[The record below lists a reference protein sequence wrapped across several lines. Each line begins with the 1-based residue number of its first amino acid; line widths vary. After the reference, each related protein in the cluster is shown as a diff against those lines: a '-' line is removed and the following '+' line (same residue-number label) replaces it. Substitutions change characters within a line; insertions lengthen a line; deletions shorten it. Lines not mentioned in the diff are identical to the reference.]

1 LLSAGLVVLFLTCGA
16 ALFRGASSVAR
27 NVPNFIKASGRN
39 LAKNID
45 PSLLQPALKNR
56 HQNVR
61 KCFDNIPWDNLAEHI
76 LQDENNFVDLRKFK
90 APTYRF
96 DYPEYIVPL
105 PDLKPI
111 KIGSKTIAFQNN
123 LGGYS
128 FYLAKTGEPFAFSAY
143 NRHTGTYDL
152 FDFLGLPYQLEK

>member
-1 LLSAGLVVLFLTCGA
+1 MLSAGLVVLFLTCGA
-16 ALFRGASSVAR
+16 ALFRGASRVAR
-27 NVPNFIKASGRN
+27 NVPNFVKSSGRN

-56 HQNVR
+56 HQNVG
-61 KCFDNIPWDNLAEHI
+61 KCFDDVPWDDVITNGL
-76 LQDENNFVDLRKFK
+76 DFVDLRKFK
-90 APTYRF
+90 APAFRF
-96 DYPEYIVPL
+96 DYPDYVMPL